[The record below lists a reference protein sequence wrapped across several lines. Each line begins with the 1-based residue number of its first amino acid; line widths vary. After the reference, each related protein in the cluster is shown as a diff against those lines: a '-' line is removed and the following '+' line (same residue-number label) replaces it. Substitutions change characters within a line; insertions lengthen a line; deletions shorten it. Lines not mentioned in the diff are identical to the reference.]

1 MTQVTKV
8 LLTEASCSIATD
20 KIHADNMLRAATEAH
35 VFIVITTALV
45 FKQDL
50 TWESWNESVYDV
62 VLFTSFLL
70 MVPMAFVAAVATKL
84 LHVHRLLNLKKGQ
97 DIWQDRRLL
106 AFHLQKLGLAS
117 VDDRT
122 ELRRYIDGWSVK
134 GKYALF
140 LSHFKAEAAAEA
152 RVLKLEL
159 VRSLRTQEDQIFL
172 DADVS
177 AFIPTSQL
185 QHNVGIALSVHP
197 TRLQLLWV

>member
-1 MTQVTKV
+1 M
-8 LLTEASCSIATD
+8 
-20 KIHADNMLRAATEAH
+20 
-35 VFIVITTALV
+35 
-45 FKQDL
+45 
-50 TWESWNESVYDV
+50 
-62 VLFTSFLL
+62 
-70 MVPMAFVAAVATKL
+70 
-84 LHVHRLLNLKKGQ
+84 
-97 DIWQDRRLL
+97 
-106 AFHLQKLGLAS
+106 
-117 VDDRT
+117 DDRT

-140 LSHFKAEAAAEA
+140 LSHFKAEAEAEA